1 MASPKNICLLHCQLN
16 FASGFRLE
24 VMYIPS
30 IIINIRSGFAHL
42 CDFQLLVLLPQHT
55 EITFFVYQ
63 QNKSSAPKLKFR
75 QAHHCCKRVLLK
87 LSILLIKK
95 SISLPSSYNFL
106 PIANNILNKGK
117 SAIPPLFDTEVLSS
131 ENVSKNSYLGDSG
144 VSLYFSPSRT
154 NLKLH
159 NTLVTLKLV
168 KKIKTNLDSSNESSP
183 DCIPVVVLQNF
194 ESKLSYILVALSN
207 ICLKES
213 FFPDYQNVSS
223 VVSNWY

>member
-1 MASPKNICLLHCQLN
+1 M
-16 FASGFRLE
+16 
-24 VMYIPS
+24 
-30 IIINIRSGFAHL
+30 
-42 CDFQLLVLLPQHT
+42 
-55 EITFFVYQ
+55 
-63 QNKSSAPKLKFR
+63 KFR
-75 QAHHCCKRVLLK
+75 QAHHCCKKVLLK
-87 LSILLIKK
+87 LPILLIEK

-106 PIANNILNKGK
+106 PIANSILDKGK

-144 VSLYFSPSRT
+144 VSLHFSPSRT

-159 NTLVTLKLV
+159 NTLVTFKLV
-168 KKIKTNLDSSNESSP
+168 KKIITNLDSSNESSP

-213 FFPDYQNVSS
+213 CFPDY
-223 VVSNWY
+223 